1 MSRGTRLPAIA
12 PRMSNAAPLAVV
24 TSAWRSL
31 TWRHHVFALVC
42 GLLFAIPRGFRE
54 WAAYPPGEAILSEK
68 MLDASYEA
76 LVIAFPMLIAIA
88 IANQVASDRRPW
100 LPYAIAAV
108 AAPAFGLAVAWWP
121 LAESGAVVQFGKS
134 WTSMTIFTGFVAF
147 GVAYHRRS
155 QRRLAA
161 LRAAQIER
169 ADLSRQELEL
179 RLQVMQARVEPQF
192 LFNTLTQVER
202 LYDADPAL
210 GRRMLDD
217 LIVYLRA
224 ALPLIRESTS
234 TLGKEIDLA
243 RAYLNIV
250 KVRLGDRLT
259 YDIALSDDAEDV
271 RIPPMVLL
279 PLIDHAIVYGLE
291 PSQLGGSIRIAT
303 SVVEGRLRLTVLDS
317 GAGFDEGGPGNDGI
331 EAIRDRL
338 GALYGREAELV
349 LQHVTDRGTQAVM
362 EIPCERAERTDANV
376 KTSPRQPVESGV
388 S

>member
-1 MSRGTRLPAIA
+1 MSRAAPSVAIA
-12 PRMSNAAPLAVV
+12 SATSIAAPFAVV
-24 TSAWRSL
+24 ASAWRSL
-31 TWRHHVFALVC
+31 TWRHHAFVLAC
-42 GLLFAIPRGFRE
+42 SLLYAIPRGFRN
-54 WAAYPPGEAILSEK
+54 WAAYPPGEAILWEQMLSE
-68 MLDASYEA
+68 SYQT
-76 LVIAFPMLIAIA
+76 LLIAFPLLLAIA

-108 AAPAFGLAVAWWP
+108 AAPAFGIAIAWWP
-121 LAESGAVVQFGKS
+121 LTDAWVVVQFGKAL
-134 WTSMTIFTGFVAF
+134 TSKTIFVGFVAF

-169 ADLSRQELEL
+169 AQLNRQELEL

-210 GRRMLDD
+210 ARRMLDD

-224 ALPLIRESTS
+224 ALPLLRESTS
-234 TLGKEIDLA
+234 TLAKEIDLA

-259 YDIALSDDAEDV
+259 YDIAISDDAEDV

-291 PSQLGGSIRIAT
+291 PSQAGGSIRIVT
-303 SVVEGRLRLTVLDS
+303 SIEGGKLRLTVFDS
-317 GAGFDEGGPGNDGI
+317 GAGFDDAGPGNDGI
-331 EAIRDRL
+331 QAIRDRL
-338 GALYGREAELV
+338 GALYGPEAQLV
-349 LQHVTDRGTQAVM
+349 LQQEEARGTRAVM
-362 EIPCERAERTDANV
+362 EIPCERSERADDSVGKSA
-376 KTSPRQPVESGV
+376 RERVESSV